1 MAFFATS
8 DTTKCLM
15 DGLMQRDYR
24 SGTGSNAILREHI
37 EGSLMSRLLP
47 GLLPTAISLRRT
59 RVDEGSPFAS
69 KSCTPSHT
77 AIKDMHIFMLRVTKP
92 NARFISSTIWSDWRS
107 QCR

>member
-47 GLLPTAISLRRT
+47 GLPPTAISLHAAT
-59 RVDEGSPFAS
+59 RVYEGSPFAS
-69 KSCTPSHT
+69 KGCTPYHT
-77 AIKDMHIFMLRVTKP
+77 AIKDTHIFMLRVTKP
-92 NARFISSTIWSDWRS
+92 NTRFI
-107 QCR
+107 